1 MSNQKK
7 GIQSAVREPSKTS
20 YLKRYDGPLNFSFPE
35 DFDLSRYNLLLAESV
50 HAATHTNVLLYW
62 QCEER
67 CRANEALVEKRLGIN
82 NPQII
87 GEVIQVVAPP
97 KPRWTESPETW
108 GKWLL
113 SAAALF
119 GALSVI
125 RDNFTEFF
133 ETPDVIVFVP
143 DSTSPNYH
151 AGDPLDIPL
160 KVRNQARGG
169 KAEVQINS
177 VSLKPLD
184 EAAPLTALQPDISR
198 IIQLQASQNA
208 DVHLSGTAPEVPNKK
223 APQRYAV
230 ELHADAK
237 EGYFIPKKP
246 VAYRPFTITAWPDR
260 SWKIQVSKSAPN
272 VAKVVIVVSSA
283 VSVAKGLR
291 GHLIFTSK
299 GGLQTQTIIPIS
311 GFTSTDQPII
321 LNDGNASEAKI
332 EFVTDSL
339 DPFRRYSYS
348 LALVFRRPLT
358 PQEWNSLQS
367 WIEVNFA

>member
-1 MSNQKK
+1 MSDQKK
-7 GIQSAVREPSKTS
+7 VIRTAERETCKTA
-20 YLKRYDGPLNFSFPE
+20 YLKRYEGPLNFSFPE
-35 DFDLSRYNLLLAESV
+35 DFDLSRYDLLLAESV
-50 HAATHTNVLLYW
+50 HAATHTSVLLYW

-67 CRANEALVEKRLGIN
+67 CRANEAMVEKRLGIS

-87 GEVIQVVAPP
+87 GDVIQVVAPRKP
-97 KPRWTESPETW
+97 KWAERPETW

-143 DSTSPNYH
+143 DSTSLNYH

-169 KAEVQINS
+169 KAEVEISS

-184 EAAPLTALQPDISR
+184 EPAPPTALQPDISR
-198 IIQLQASQNA
+198 IIQLQANQNA
-208 DVHLSGTAPEVPNKK
+208 DVHLSGTAPEVSNK

-230 ELHADAK
+230 EIQADAK
-237 EGYFIPKKP
+237 EGYFVPKKP

-291 GHLIFTSK
+291 GHLIFTPK

-321 LNDGNASEAKI
+321 LNDGNVSEAKI
-332 EFVTDSL
+332 EFVTASL
-339 DPFRRYSYS
+339 EPFRRYSYS
-348 LALVFRRPLT
+348 IALVFTRPLT